1 MIECTCGEELE
12 LRELSI
18 RNDSFTHHFGT
29 EYEYR
34 VVCPDCGQELDDGID
49 VEEVIRAKEDW
60 YI

>member
-1 MIECTCGEELE
+1 MIECTCGEGLE

-34 VVCPDCGQELDDGID
+34 VVCPLCGEELDDEVDLKD
-49 VEEVIRAKEDW
+49 VIEAKEEW
-60 YI
+60 